1 MQHVS
6 SKKERRSERKND
18 GTCLSVVFTDPM
30 TSLYPQPPHPFLLSF
45 RPPTQNVHPKYKT
58 PGRCP
63 GGNDVQ
69 LTTSWSKPNK
79 HCHTKSM
86 PPKYGRDPLMT
97 LCLVAEQYRSICSHR
112 KKTPLILSAL
122 ADVFHCTRT
131 SAVVRTI
138 HAIVQYC
145 KNRGAVLRHD
155 RLF

>member
-1 MQHVS
+1 
-6 SKKERRSERKND
+6 
-18 GTCLSVVFTDPM
+18 M
-30 TSLYPQPPHPFLLSF
+30 TSLYPQPPHPFLPSF

-97 LCLVAEQYRSICSHR
+97 SGLVAEQYRSICPHR
-112 KKTPLILSAL
+112 QKNTPHTHTKPRSFGPCGRLSPHTHFSCPPNNPCYRSIL
-122 ADVFHCTRT
+122 
-131 SAVVRTI
+131 
-138 HAIVQYC
+138 Q
-145 KNRGAVLRHD
+145 NRGAVLRHD
-155 RLF
+155 SLF